1 MWQPGMPLIPIQQG
15 GAPMGMPVPQQT
27 MPVGMP
33 QMMPGM
39 PQPMPQQ
46 FVQQMMPQAM
56 PQPITAAPMMQQ
68 QPSFIPFPVQQGPPV
83 MEMLK
88 QQMVVNEQFVQTPG
102 QAPAITYAAP
112 AAVAAPQGFAQPAVT
127 YAAPQAAVTEVMAAP
142 QFSQTVMGQPMM
154 MPGMQYAAP
163 GQNLSYIPA
172 PMPQNASYVPAAPQ
186 IIAAQPQV
194 SSYVPQPQMASYIP
208 AMQPQTIETLAPQV
222 TYAAPQATVMQQPV
236 SYIPAPVIEYAAP
249 TQFGAPVMEA
259 AMPAGQSVIVEQA
272 GDWLVCE
279 DALGIFYHHTPTQ
292 QSFDNVP
299 EEFLGLFPQGYNPP
313 AVGAFAA
320 AGYGVQETLVAQE
333 VAYGAPMAP
342 QVIMGGMPTTIMS
355 AAPQVTYAA
364 PAQMMGTQTMVGQ
377 PMMMQQP
384 MVMQGQPMM
393 QQQFATMQQP
403 MMQAQPMMAKVL

>member
-1 MWQPGMPLIPIQQG
+1 M
-15 GAPMGMPVPQQT
+15 AA
-27 MPVGMP
+27 
-33 QMMPGM
+33 
-39 PQPMPQQ
+39 PQQ
-46 FVQQMMPQAM
+46 FV
-56 PQPITAAPMMQQ
+56 
-68 QPSFIPFPVQQGPPV
+68 
-83 MEMLK
+83 
-88 QQMVVNEQFVQTPG
+88 EQFVQTPA

-127 YAAPQAAVTEVMAAP
+127 YAAPQATVTEVMAAP

-186 IIAAQPQV
+186 IIEYAPQPQV
-194 SSYVPQPQMASYIP
+194 ASYIPQPQVASYIP
-208 AMQPQTIETLAPQV
+208 AMQPQMIETMAPQV

-236 SYIPAPVIEYAAP
+236 SYIPAPMMEYGAP

-313 AVGAFAA
+313 AMGAFAA
-320 AGYGVQETLVAQE
+320 AGYGVQETMVAQE
-333 VAYGAPMAP
+333 IAYGAPMAP

-364 PAQMMGTQTMVGQ
+364 PAQVMGAQTMVGQ

-384 MVMQGQPMM
+384 MMQQPMMMQGQPMM

-403 MMQAQPMMAKVL
+403 MMQQPMMAKVL